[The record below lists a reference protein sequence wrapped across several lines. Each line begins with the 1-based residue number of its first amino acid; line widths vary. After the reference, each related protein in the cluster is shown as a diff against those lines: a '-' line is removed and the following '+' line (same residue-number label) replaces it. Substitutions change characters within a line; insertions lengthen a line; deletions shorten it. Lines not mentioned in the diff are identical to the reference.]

1 MKIKSFR
8 VAGYKNL
15 VKPVALDGLDKQS
28 LIVIHGLNNVG
39 KSNLL
44 EALQLPFL
52 LIALTE
58 RREAPLDREV
68 PLPGEIL
75 KRGHVPTEWLTLGKP
90 TPIEIG
96 IVLSLSDAER
106 QQHRLAEPA
115 REVDLAFRIEVGLEE
130 PTWRI
135 TRCRFADGV
144 DASWRF
150 PEMGAEEFSQ
160 FLEAHRE
167 ELANKVPSK
176 RARDPMKELSEAA
189 RPLAH
194 AVLGMVKERFA
205 LLDLHRTS
213 SGLRGRS
220 ILTDQLALSLYDA
233 KESTDPR
240 EYLRWS
246 AFVRVCGEFGDV
258 LGGAEPVVTYDR
270 HRNLATLHMQSPAGR
285 LPAHLLGTGVQQLL
299 AIIGR
304 MLVSKADVV
313 AIEEPETSVSM
324 GLHARVR
331 DALQRMTETD
341 DGLSQVFLTS
351 HSPWFDGPEDFIAV
365 VATDDGPAVQWRK
378 ANEVAKFTQS
388 EMTPPPAKTAPLSYV
403 TGEGYVA
410 LPLFVREHLAVEHG
424 GGVVFNTAPEGRITM
439 LSTQTALA
447 EFGES
452 DDDAE

>member
-15 VKPVALDGLDKQS
+15 VKPVALDRLDERS

-52 LIALTE
+52 LLGLAESLGELPFQTK
-58 RREAPLDREV
+58 APL
-68 PLPGEIL
+68 PPGL
-75 KRGHVPTEWLTLGKP
+75 VAQGHSPSEWFTLGRP
-90 TPIEIG
+90 TPIG
-96 IVLSLSDAER
+96 IDLVLTLTPEE
-106 QQHRLAEPA
+106 LARAALDEKC
-115 REVDLAFRIEVGLEE
+115 REVAFSVSIGGFLGTINWQIVDF
-130 PTWRI
+130 
-135 TRCRFADGV
+135 RFADGV
-144 DASWRF
+144 DALVTLREDKAAF
-150 PEMGAEEFSQ
+150 MANLAEGLVRLSPN
-160 FLEAHRE
+160 LVSLDL
-167 ELANKVPSK
+167 LAK
-176 RARDPMKELSEAA
+176 
-189 RPLAH
+189 
-194 AVLGMVKERFA
+194 RFA

-220 ILTDQLALSLYDA
+220 ILTDQLALALYDA

-270 HRNLATLHMQSPAGR
+270 HRNQATLHMQSPAGR

-378 ANEVAKFTQS
+378 ANEVTKFTQS

-410 LPLFVREHLAVEHG
+410 LPLFVREHLGVEHG

-452 DDDAE
+452 DDDTE

>member
-15 VKPVALDGLDKQS
+15 VKPVALDGLDEQS

-52 LIALTE
+52 LFRSTDKPEDL
-58 RREAPLDREV
+58 PLGGFGPMPRKLAE
-68 PLPGEIL
+68 L
-75 KRGHVPTEWLTLGKP
+75 GHVPSEWFTLGKP
-90 TPIEIG
+90 TPIEVRLVLTFSDDELGGLPAECRELDLG
-96 IVLSLSDAER
+96 IRVDGPPHSTNWEITRFCFTDGIDAAAAGHLLSAFERSGDRETER
-106 QQHRLAEPA
+106 QFEQASQ
-115 REVDLAFRIEVGLEE
+115 RE
-130 PTWRI
+130 
-135 TRCRFADGV
+135 
-144 DASWRF
+144 
-150 PEMGAEEFSQ
+150 
-160 FLEAHRE
+160 
-167 ELANKVPSK
+167 
-176 RARDPMKELSEAA
+176 
-189 RPLAH
+189 PLA
-194 AVLGMVKERFA
+194 AMIALDFIAKRFA

-220 ILTDQLALSLYDA
+220 ILTDALALSLYDA

-270 HRNLATLHMQSPAGR
+270 HRNQATLHMQSPAGR
-285 LPAHLLGTGVQQLL
+285 LPAQLLGTGVQQLL

-410 LPLFVREHLAVEHG
+410 LPLFVREHLGVEHG
-424 GGVVFNTAPEGRITM
+424 GGVVFNTGPEGRITM
-439 LSTQTALA
+439 LSNQTALA

>member
-52 LIALTE
+52 LFKLTE
-58 RREAPLDREV
+58 NPDHLPFVDASTLPEKLREL
-68 PLPGEIL
+68 
-75 KRGHVPTEWLTLGKP
+75 GHVPSEWFTLGKS
-90 TPIEIG
+90 TSIEVEVG
-96 IVLSLSDAER
+96 VAFTDDALRRRGLSKKY
-106 QQHRLAEPA
+106 
-115 REVDLAFRIEVGLEE
+115 REVTFGVRIDRSS
-130 PTWRI
+130 WQI
-135 TRCRFADGV
+135 THFFVDGV
-144 DASWRF
+144 DAAAAASYLVTGF
-150 PEMGAEEFSQ
+150 DAPEEAGRYEQARMAEW
-160 FLEAHRE
+160 
-167 ELANKVPSK
+167 
-176 RARDPMKELSEAA
+176 RARAFINDF
-189 RPLAH
+189 LAT
-194 AVLGMVKERFA
+194 GFA
-205 LLDLHRTS
+205 LLNLHRTS
-213 SGLRGRS
+213 SDLRGRN
-220 ILTDQLALSLYDA
+220 ILTDELALSLHDA

-331 DALQRMTETD
+331 DALQRMTETE

-410 LPLFVREHLAVEHG
+410 LPLFVREHLGVEHG

-439 LSTQTALA
+439 LSNQTALA